1 MRNVLYVFVIFIG
14 IAAALFVSTIW
25 IEVFLHMFFIPTED
39 PVNILVLGLDK
50 DIGGTRRTDV
60 VLVASVDLEKKRMLI
75 SSIPRDLIIE
85 GQKINAYFQ
94 KEGLEKFKSRIETL
108 TGLKIGRYFIV
119 DYDIFK
125 FLGDELGPIE
135 IFVDRPMYYKDVAQN
150 LEVNFSPGYYKMKG
164 KELLAYLRFRKT
176 AEGDIGR
183 LDKQRVIIE
192 KLAQKALQK
201 NIFSLTALYKEIRE
215 RTEFNLEI
223 GEVVYMFSKIKNNFK
238 IDSVPFPFYIAEDGN
253 LYIDETKMEQYRAS
267 FTAGEKKLQEKYR
280 FYIINNTAE
289 RTQKFGKT
297 LEELF
302 KSKGYSPNNI
312 FYDGVNV
319 DIKKDTVLILRKNEG
334 VNSYI
339 EKMLTEVFQ
348 DRKFEVVYVEN
359 RLDYVSKYLA
369 IIGELTK
376 SGKKVLFPIDFLII
390 ITDDSNSKAKR

>member
-39 PVNILVLGLDK
+39 PINILVLGLDK

-85 GQKINAYFQ
+85 GQKINSYFQ
-94 KEGLEKFKSRIETL
+94 KEGLEKFKSRIEAL
-108 TGLKIGRYFIV
+108 TGLKIKRYFIV

-135 IFVDRPMYYKDVAQN
+135 IFVDRPMHYKDVAQN

-223 GEVVYMFSKIKNNFK
+223 GEVVYIFSKIKNNFK

-253 LYIDETKMEQYRAS
+253 LYIDEPKMEQYRAS
-267 FTAGEKKLQEKYR
+267 FTSGEKKLQEKYR

-297 LEELF
+297 MEELF

-312 FYDGVNV
+312 FHDGVNV
-319 DIKKDTVLILRKNEG
+319 DFKKDTVLILRKNEG
-334 VNSYI
+334 LNSYI

-390 ITDDSNSKAKR
+390 ITDDSNPKAKR